1 MTYVVFFLPIA
12 AQRKRVFRVV
22 GGTADPFAVLLERE
36 EEEEEE

>member
-1 MTYVVFFLPIA
+1 VTYVVFFLPIT

-22 GGTADPFAVLLERE
+22 GDADPFAVLLERE